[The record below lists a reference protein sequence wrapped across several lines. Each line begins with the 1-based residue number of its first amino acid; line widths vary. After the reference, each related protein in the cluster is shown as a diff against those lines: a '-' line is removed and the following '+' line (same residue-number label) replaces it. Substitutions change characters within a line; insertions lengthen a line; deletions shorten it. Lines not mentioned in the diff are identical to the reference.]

1 MSRLRPLIGFL
12 FVTLIHLF
20 VALQAT
26 AAYECQQCPKRDIT
40 VFGIAVP
47 PVEQD
52 GMLSYADWMPMH
64 LVGGGILNALF
75 NEDSSRECL
84 NFVDAQWAA
93 SGRGTG
99 GSYQHGMGDFP
110 APAGAV
116 GNADYIITGQI
127 AVPWLGDK
135 YMMRITLQAAGSREV
150 VATAGGEYDFSKGGA
165 DNGKAMARQLMPLM
179 EKIRDFE
186 KSKRNE
192 VPAMAIDVDEGLT
205 IEPVRH
211 FIKPHETVKIKY
223 RLQDCDGEPLRGRI
237 FAPFA
242 TLGHLNVTQAPQTDD
257 NGELELEFTAGDKS
271 GTAQLR
277 AEFQYVLPFG
287 REDTG
292 GGVGKL
298 QIVDHALWA
307 SVKVHHER
315 HSNVDLKENYGKKI
329 IKKNSHGSRAFSVYM
344 YFEPKPFNVGYAKE
358 RATPIPVRFNHRLA
372 GILPGQFVHY
382 ASGSSYEAIKGHPG
396 LEESTTI
403 SFSETAQA
411 GPIELRQEEIDYVT
425 YEIDPKTKVITR
437 VYLPTL
443 ESKYTVIWS
452 RKCEKI
458 DYENKSR
465 SDCSSTRSINKTIS
479 TQIPASEECEEID
492 AIGPTMVSGGCR
504 SSFSDEFTRRT
515 SNYEWE
521 FHRE

>member
-1 MSRLRPLIGFL
+1 MSLHRPLIGFL
-12 FVTLIHLF
+12 FVTVIHLF
-20 VALQAT
+20 VALQAP
-26 AAYECQQCPKRDIT
+26 AAYECQQCPKRDIA

-64 LVGGGILNALF
+64 LAGGGVLNALF
-75 NEDSSRECL
+75 NEDPSRECL
-84 NFVDAQWAA
+84 NFVDAQSAA
-93 SGRGTG
+93 GGMGTG
-99 GSYQHGMGDFP
+99 GSYQHGMGGFP

-127 AVPWLGDK
+127 AVPLLGDK
-135 YMMRITLQAAGSREV
+135 YMLRITLEAAGSREV
-150 VATAGGEYDFSKGGA
+150 VAAAGGEYDFSKGGA

-192 VPAMAIDVDEGLT
+192 VPAMAIDVDEGFT
-205 IEPVRH
+205 IEPARH

-257 NGELELEFTAGDKS
+257 NGELELEFTAGSKS

-287 REDTG
+287 REDSG
-292 GGVGKL
+292 GGAGKL

-307 SVKVHHER
+307 RVKVHHER
-315 HSNVDLKENYGKKI
+315 HRNEDREDNYGKKI
-329 IKKNSHGSRAFSVYM
+329 IKKNSHGSRTFSVYM
-344 YFEPKPFNVGYAKE
+344 YFEPKPFDVSYAKD
-358 RATPIPVRFNHRLA
+358 RATPVPVRFNHRLA
-372 GILPGQFVHY
+372 GFVPGQFVHY
-382 ASGSSYEAIKGHPG
+382 ASGSSYEAIKGYPG
-396 LEESTTI
+396 LEESTTL

-411 GPIELRQEEIDYVT
+411 GPVALRQEEIDYVT
-425 YEIDPKTKVITR
+425 YEIDPKTKAITR
-437 VYLPTL
+437 VDLPAF

-452 RKCEKI
+452 RTCEKI
-458 DYENKSR
+458 DYEDKTR
-465 SDCSSTRSINKTIS
+465 SDCSSTRRINKTI
-479 TQIPASEECEEID
+479 TADIPALKGCEEI
-492 AIGPTMVSGGCR
+492 AAASPAMVGGNCENAH
-504 SSFSDEFTRRT
+504 SDEYGRQKST
-515 SNYEWE
+515 YEWE